1 VSLHPPIRDFKLCYV
16 TDRKSLSGS
25 QDEQRRLLLA
35 KIERAAS
42 AGVDWIQIREKDLSG
57 KELCE
62 LAREAIRRVL
72 GSCRILVN
80 DRLDV
85 ALAAGA
91 GGVHLGEKSIS
102 VPEAK
107 RLLRERDLGGDFL
120 VGASVHSLDAAM
132 TAKSAGA
139 DYVIFGP
146 VFETPSKAK
155 FGQAQGTDILAAI
168 CRRVSIPVIA
178 IGGITLEN
186 AAQCLKAGAGG
197 IAAIRMFQDA
207 DDVDAIVQDLREG

>member
-1 VSLHPPIRDFKLCYV
+1 VSLPPPIRDFKLCYV
-16 TDRKSLSGS
+16 TDRKSLPGS
-25 QDEQRRLLLA
+25 KDEQWRLLLA

-42 AGVDWIQIREKDLSG
+42 AGTNWIQIREKDLSG

-62 LAREAIRRVL
+62 LVLEVVRRAP

-102 VPEAK
+102 VPEAR
-107 RLLRERDLGGDFL
+107 RLLHERNLGGDFL
-120 VGASVHSLDAAM
+120 IGASVHSLDAAT
-132 TAKSAGA
+132 TAEAAGA

-155 FGQAQGTDILAAI
+155 FGQAQGTEILAEI

-186 AAQCLKAGAGG
+186 AAQCVKAGASG
-197 IAAIRMFQDA
+197 IAAIRMFQDP
-207 DDVDAIVQDLREG
+207 DDVNAIVQDLRAL